1 MTSIYPEQ
9 ADPNRAAGRPLVQN
23 CVNGLVPIPD
33 REASPTGAKL
43 CRFQNPSN
51 GASCGPGNY
60 PAHRVTLVRDLVVYV
75 PME

>member
-33 REASPTGAKL
+33 REASPTGAKAL
-43 CRFQNPSN
+43 SLSKP
-51 GASCGPGNY
+51 
-60 PAHRVTLVRDLVVYV
+60 
-75 PME
+75 